1 MGILVSR
8 TFAKDDVKLFKF
20 MVHRVGV
27 ALGMRRYGGAGR
39 PERPSQ
45 SVLWGGVEV
54 GQMGNL
60 QSDSRVRY

>member
-45 SVLWGGVEV
+45 SVLWGGVK
-54 GQMGNL
+54 
-60 QSDSRVRY
+60 